1 MSRGNLRYPGGM
13 KAPAKR
19 TGSVKTLNVGNLE
32 RLGAG
37 RLAVLMMEITE
48 GQAAI
53 KRRLRLELAG
63 EAGPED
69 LASELDKRMASIAEK
84 RTRITWRRYGEFV
97 RELKQLRAAIAG
109 PMAEL
114 NPFVALELLWRLI
127 ALADPVLDRIDDSK
141 GEVQAVFQAAV
152 ADLGP
157 LAVAAKARP
166 MGLAERVFEAVTA
179 DDAELT
185 EDMVAGVLPALDGP
199 AMTWLREKI
208 VQVMNRRARTSR
220 PLRRAVQQISD
231 AQGDI
236 DGYVA
241 TWTAA
246 EAADPY
252 VGAQIAG
259 RLIAAGRLSEALATL
274 ERSRPKRDVRTLGAL
289 DWDRAWLAAL
299 EADGRAAEAQEARW
313 ARFEE
318 RLDAEM
324 LRDHLRRL
332 GDFDDVEAEDRA
344 MSHARAFPKA
354 LFALRFFTEW
364 PAGTEAAALVFE
376 RLGELKGDA
385 VEVLE
390 PAARM
395 LEARQPLAAALLLR
409 AMIEDAARWRRAE
422 RYKAASR
429 WLLEAESLEPQID
442 DHRGYGTHDD
452 FLKAIAGFRRF

>member
-1 MSRGNLRYPGGM
+1 M

-32 RLGAG
+32 RLGAP
-37 RLAVLMMEITE
+37 RLAALMMEITE

-63 EAGPED
+63 EAGPAD

-97 RELKQLRAAIAG
+97 REFRQLRAAIAG

-114 NPFVALELLWRLI
+114 NPFVALELMWRMI
-127 ALADPVLDRIDDSK
+127 ALAEPVMDRIDDSK
-141 GEVQAVFQAAV
+141 GEVEAVFQAAV

-157 LAVAAKARP
+157 LAVAAKAVP
-166 MGLAERVFEAVTA
+166 QGLAERVFDAVTA
-179 DDAELT
+179 DDLGLA
-185 EDMVAGVLPALDGP
+185 DGMVAGVLPALDRP
-199 AMTWLREKI
+199 AMIWLRDRI
-208 VQVMNRRARTSR
+208 QQVMNRRARTSQ

-231 AQGDI
+231 AMGDI
-236 DGYVA
+236 EGYIA
-241 TWTAA
+241 TWSRTDL
-246 EAADPY
+246 ADPY
-252 VGAQIAG
+252 VGAQVAG
-259 RLIAAGRLSEALATL
+259 RLIRAGRVAEAIAAL
-274 ERSRPKRDVRTLGAL
+274 ETSRPKAGVRTPGSL
-289 DWDRAWLAAL
+289 DWDRAWLDAL
-299 EADGRAAEAQEARW
+299 EADGRAEEAQEVRW
-313 ARFEE
+313 ARFED
-318 RLDAEM
+318 RLDAGL
-324 LRDHLRRL
+324 LRDHLKRL

-344 MSHARAFPKA
+344 MAYARRFPKA

-364 PAGTEAAALVFE
+364 PAGTEGARLVFE

-409 AMIEDAARWRRAE
+409 AMVEDTARWRRTE
-422 RYKAASR
+422 RYKAAMQ
-429 WLLEAESLEPQID
+429 WILEAASLEPQID
-442 DHRGYGTHDD
+442 DHRGYGTHED
-452 FLKAIAGFRRF
+452 FLKAIAPMRRF